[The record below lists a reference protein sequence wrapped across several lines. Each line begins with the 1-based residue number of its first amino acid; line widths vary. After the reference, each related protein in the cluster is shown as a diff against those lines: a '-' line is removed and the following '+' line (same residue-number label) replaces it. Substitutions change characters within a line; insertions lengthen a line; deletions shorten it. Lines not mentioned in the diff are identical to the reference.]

1 MKKLL
6 LTLALTLPLVS
17 MAQPHQHQGEK
28 MTPEQH
34 GILKAKA
41 LRLELDLSAEQEE
54 QIKNIMLTQIAAV
67 KAHREKAK
75 TEQLSEYDRKL
86 HFLDLQLSLK
96 EQMKSIL
103 SEEQFENWKKNQS
116 HKKRMAM
123 QYRGGN
129 GKKNAMKKEG
139 PGRFSR

>member
-17 MAQPHQHQGEK
+17 MAQPHHHQGEK

-96 EQMKSIL
+96 EKMKSIL
-103 SEEQFENWKKNQS
+103 SEEQFENWKKTQS

-123 QYRGGN
+123 QYRGRN
-129 GKKNAMKKEG
+129 GKKNAMKKKG

>member
-75 TEQLSEYDRKL
+75 TEQLSEYDKKIALFGPPIVLKGTDEIHPIRRTIRKL
-86 HFLDLQLSLK
+86 EK
-96 EQMKSIL
+96 EPK
-103 SEEQFENWKKNQS
+103 
-116 HKKRMAM
+116 
-123 QYRGGN
+123 
-129 GKKNAMKKEG
+129 
-139 PGRFSR
+139 P